1 MFINITQTI
10 ITFLPILLTI
20 AFLTLIER
28 KILGSTQIRKGPNI
42 VGFFGLLQPIADA
55 IKLIIKENIKPHKAN
70 YILFT
75 LSPIISISL
84 AFTAWSLIPLHN
96 NSPQSDTKI
105 SILLIL
111 SISSLSVYAI
121 LLTGWSSNSK
131 YSLIGSIRATAQMIS
146 YEISIG
152 LIILSIIY
160 LSSSLNL
167 SIITESQKICWFI
180 IPLFPAFSML
190 LISSL
195 AETNRTPFDLTESE
209 SELVSGFNVEYSST
223 LFTLLFLAEYTNI
236 LLMSA
241 IISIIFLG
249 GTGIHTF
256 NNPLIL
262 STKIIIITYIFIWA
276 RATYPR
282 TRYDQ
287 LMHLIWKSFLPI
299 SLTLTTLIP
308 SITIILHCLP

>member
-1 MFINITQTI
+1 MIINITQTTL
-10 ITFLPILLTI
+10 TFLPILLTV

-55 IKLIIKENIKPHKAN
+55 IKLIIKENINPNKTNSLIFK
-70 YILFT
+70 
-75 LSPIISISL
+75 LSPIIAISIAL
-84 AFTAWSLIPLHN
+84 TTWSLIPIHN
-96 NSPQSDTKI
+96 NSPQSDT
-105 SILLIL
+105 SIGIIIIL
-111 SISSLSVYAI
+111 ALSSLSVYTV
-121 LLTGWSSNSK
+121 LLTGWASNSK
-131 YSLIGSIRATAQMIS
+131 YSLLGSIRATAQMIS

-152 LIILSIIY
+152 LIILSTIY

-167 SIITESQKICWFI
+167 SIITESQKYCWFI
-180 IPLFPAFSML
+180 IPLFPAFTML

-209 SELVSGFNVEYSST
+209 SELVSGFNVEYSAT

-241 IISIIFLG
+241 LISIIFLG
-249 GTGIHTF
+249 STTIGTN
-256 NNPLIL
+256 NNPIIL
-262 STKIIIITYIFIWA
+262 SVKIIIITYIFIWT

-287 LMHLIWKSFLPI
+287 LMYLIWKSFLPI

-308 SITIILHCLP
+308 SIIIIITCLP